1 MNIFNN
7 DEIPVGLSMAFAEN
21 LYAMERFDHLDATQ
35 KEDFIQQSK
44 NVASKQE
51 MRNLVSG
58 LETMKQRIYIQEKI
72 EREAI
77 CLPSTSPANAAWSV
91 EKLIDEWKRAMK
103 GAVALRNSAQLLFYI
118 MMIIEML

>member
-1 MNIFNN
+1 MLNRSVYAYTIFEVMKMNIFNN

-58 LETMKQRIYIQEKI
+58 LETMK
-72 EREAI
+72 
-77 CLPSTSPANAAWSV
+77 
-91 EKLIDEWKRAMK
+91 
-103 GAVALRNSAQLLFYI
+103 
-118 MMIIEML
+118 